1 MNLDAYLSRINF
13 LKNPT
18 IDRETLFALHRQHVL
33 SIPFEDL
40 DIHWNIPLNID
51 RDALMDKVINRKRG
65 GFCYELNTS
74 FYHLLT
80 ALGFPTQLVSCQIAQ
95 GNSQFGP
102 PFDHMAILVELEETW
117 LLDVGYGDL
126 FIEPIKLYD
135 EEIQKDWFKCFQV
148 QRTGDQLLLAESRDG
163 RRFTPRYKI
172 SPLGE
177 PIEAFIPQ
185 LRWKESH
192 PDSHFVQN
200 LICTLP
206 SRNGRVTLY
215 NDFLIITK
223 NGKRSK
229 KRVLDSVARQRYLQ
243 QYFGLESRVGVQ

>member
-13 LKNPT
+13 LENPT
-18 IDRETLFALHRQHVL
+18 VDRETLFALHRQHVL

-51 RDALMDKVINRKRG
+51 RDALMDKVIERKRG

-80 ALGFPTQLVSCQIAQ
+80 ALGFPAQLVSCQISQ
-95 GNSQFGP
+95 GNGQFGP

-117 LLDVGYGDL
+117 LLDVGYGNL

-135 EEIQKDWFKCFQV
+135 EGIQKDWFKFFQV
-148 QRTGDQLLLAESRDG
+148 QSVGDQLLLSESRDG
-163 RRFTPRYKI
+163 QRFSPRYKI
-172 SPLGE
+172 RPVPES
-177 PIEAFIPQ
+177 IAAFIPQ

-192 PDSHFVQN
+192 PDSYFVQN

-229 KRVLDSVARQRYLQ
+229 KKVLDNVARQGYLQ
-243 QYFGLESRVGVQ
+243 QYFGVESRASVQ